1 MYRAITRNLA
11 ISASA
16 LKAKKGYKK
25 KLASRGQTHNL
36 VSRKQGFE
44 KERLEGSGFT
54 QIYFF
59 LKNSQFLKV
68 S

>member
-11 ISASA
+11 ISAPA

-44 KERLEGSGFT
+44 KERLEGSRVF
-54 QIYFF
+54 IVF
-59 LKNSQFLKV
+59 LKIKIFFSL

>member
-11 ISASA
+11 ISAPA

-25 KLASRGQTHNL
+25 KLASRGKTHNL

-54 QIYFF
+54 QI
-59 LKNSQFLKV
+59 
-68 S
+68 